1 MIVGTLEDYSDKSKA
16 QAEVDKLRLNIN
28 SFTSSLPSK
37 DISVDQLV
45 NHYRE
50 FKAQSKVVEMLL
62 LRYVRQLF
70 SLMDVSGRAA
80 KWRVRLSDWN
90 FWRPKPFRVGTK
102 SLPGCVRWKPCAKQP
117 LSLKEEGSP

>member
-1 MIVGTLEDYSDKSKA
+1 MIVGTLEDYPNESKA

-28 SFTSSLPSK
+28 SFTSSLPSE

-62 LRYVRQLF
+62 PGIRQ
-70 SLMDVSGRAA
+70 AA
-80 KWRVRLSDWN
+80 V
-90 FWRPKPFRVGTK
+90 
-102 SLPGCVRWKPCAKQP
+102 
-117 LSLKEEGSP
+117 